1 MSISSAAAPSARCSS
16 SGVDLV
22 LRLHGTKISPYFSR
36 IWLQAQLKNLPLEIV
51 EAGPDDPT
59 PEAMRLRNPIGK
71 IPFLEHGDRLFF
83 ESEVICEYLED
94 RFPEKPLRPASPE
107 DRAKA
112 RLIVRTL
119 DLYVMPPLHALTPQ
133 IRAPQ
138 RDETLINI
146 LFTRIHTGLDLL
158 AGFLDRGPY
167 AMGTEPGLA
176 DCALAAGLWYL
187 PSISTRFRPDD
198 LREGHGAATAFW
210 HHIRAAPVFL
220 PALNEMT
227 AGHVAFRAA
236 LEARLA
242 AARQNA

>member
-1 MSISSAAAPSARCSS
+1 MTP
-16 SGVDLV
+16 V

-59 PEAMRLRNPIGK
+59 PEVMRQRNPLGK

-83 ESEVICEYLED
+83 ESEVICEYLEE
-94 RFPEKPLRPASPE
+94 RFPDKPLRPATAE
-107 DRAKA
+107 GRARS

-138 RDETLINI
+138 RDDTLVNV
-146 LFTRIHTGLDLL
+146 LFTRIHSGLDLL
-158 AGFLDRGPY
+158 AGQLGDGPY
-167 AMGTEPGLA
+167 AMGEEPGLA

-187 PSISTRFRPDD
+187 PCISTRFRADD
-198 LREGHGAATAFW
+198 LREGHGAATAYW
-210 HHIRAAPVFL
+210 HHIRSAPVFL
-220 PALNEMT
+220 PSLNEMT
-227 AGHVAFRAA
+227 TGFVAFRAA